1 LQKSSISFIIYLM
14 PEDNTTVT
22 QSTPVTA
29 QPVSTAET
37 VVPQPAPVSP
47 QQSVAVPPQS
57 ETKKTHSKSVVLLI
71 ALLLIAVLAGLSI
84 FYILGAKGSQKV
96 ETAAPQ
102 AKTISIGFSLDSIAI
117 ARWTKDRDLITQKAQ
132 SLGASVVTLIANS
145 DDATQVSQ
153 IQNLI
158 SQKVNVLI
166 IVAHNANA
174 LSGVIDQAHK
184 AGIKVIAY
192 DRMILNSNPD
202 LYVSFD
208 STKVGQFAAQYV
220 MAAVPKTVTV
230 ANVAFVGGSP
240 TDNNA
245 TLVRNGAM
253 SVLDPLVKAGK
264 AKLAFDQYTPNWDAQ
279 TAYENLKA
287 FLDKGGKVDAAVVSN
302 DGMATG
308 VTQALKE
315 HGLAGKVPVSGQDAE
330 LTAIKR
336 LIDGTQTITLYKPIT
351 TEAERAV
358 EGAIDLA
365 NGKAPQTTG
374 VMNNGKIDVPA
385 FLINPVPVTKDTIK
399 ETVIKDGFY
408 SAEDVYG
415 N

>member
-1 LQKSSISFIIYLM
+1 
-14 PEDNTTVT
+14 
-22 QSTPVTA
+22 
-29 QPVSTAET
+29 
-37 VVPQPAPVSP
+37 
-47 QQSVAVPPQS
+47 
-57 ETKKTHSKSVVLLI
+57 
-71 ALLLIAVLAGLSI
+71 
-84 FYILGAKGSQKV
+84 
-96 ETAAPQ
+96 
-102 AKTISIGFSLDSIAI
+102 
-117 ARWTKDRDLITQKAQ
+117 
-132 SLGASVVTLIANS
+132 
-145 DDATQVSQ
+145 
-153 IQNLI
+153 
-158 SQKVNVLI
+158 
-166 IVAHNANA
+166 
-174 LSGVIDQAHK
+174 
-184 AGIKVIAY
+184 
-192 DRMILNSNPD
+192 
-202 LYVSFD
+202 
-208 STKVGQFAAQYV
+208 
-220 MAAVPKTVTV
+220 
-230 ANVAFVGGSP
+230 
-240 TDNNA
+240 
-245 TLVRNGAM
+245 M

>member
-1 LQKSSISFIIYLM
+1 M
-14 PEDNTTVT
+14 PDNTIDN
-22 QSTPVTA
+22 QSSTPETA
-29 QPVSTAET
+29 QPAAVTEPAAI
-37 VVPQPAPVSP
+37 QPAPAVS
-47 QQSVAVPPQS
+47 QPPASAPAQG
-57 ETKKTHSKSVVLLI
+57 EAKKPHGKRMVILITLLI
-71 ALLLIAVLAGLSI
+71 VAVLAGLSI
-84 FYILGAKGSQKV
+84 FYILSARTSQKA
-96 ETAAPQ
+96 EIGESQPP
-102 AKTISIGFSLDSIAI
+102 KISIGFSLDSISI
-117 ARWTKDRDLITQKAQ
+117 ARWIKDRDLITQKAQ
-132 SLGASVVTLIANS
+132 SLGASVVTLVANS

-158 SQKVNVLI
+158 SQKVKVII

-192 DRMILNSNPD
+192 DRMILNSSPD

-208 STKVGQFAAQYV
+208 STKVGELAAQYV

-253 SVLDPLVKAGK
+253 SVLDPLVKADK
-264 AKLAFDQYTPNWDAQ
+264 AKLVFDQYTPNWDAQ
-279 TAYENLKA
+279 TAYNNLKA
-287 FLDKGGKVDAAVVSN
+287 FLDKGGKLDAAVVSN

-308 VTQALKE
+308 VIQALKE

-336 LIDGTQTITLYKPIT
+336 LVDGTQTISLYKPIA

-358 EGAIDLA
+358 VGAIDLA
-365 NGKAPQTTG
+365 NGKIPETNG
-374 VMNNGKIDVPA
+374 VMNNGKTNVPSY
-385 FLINPVPVTKDTIK
+385 LINPIPVTKDTIK
-399 ETVIKDGFY
+399 DTVIKDGFY
-408 SAEDVYG
+408 STENIYG
-415 N
+415 K